1 MHKSSSLI
9 INYEPL
15 SSKFVDTIIKHIPKC
30 EPRGRESRSHP
41 DSSRVDKGDADLQG
55 DPAHAEPAAEED
67 GGPQLVGERR
77 RDAAAEVPRG
87 ALHQSHTTGWEFGAE
102 APPRMS
108 SASRTERGVKS

>member
-1 MHKSSSLI
+1 MTGLRHQLSCLFLPEIDRNDTNGFSSTQQLSL
-9 INYEPL
+9 NLY
-15 SSKFVDTIIKHIPKC
+15 FF
-30 EPRGRESRSHP
+30 P